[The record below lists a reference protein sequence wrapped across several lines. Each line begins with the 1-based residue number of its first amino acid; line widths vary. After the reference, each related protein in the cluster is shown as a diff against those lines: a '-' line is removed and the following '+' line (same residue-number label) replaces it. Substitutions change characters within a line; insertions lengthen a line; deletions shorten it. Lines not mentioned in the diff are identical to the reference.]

1 MFTKVKKIFKSEKVS
16 SNDYADVRLKVK
28 KAKKGSCSGCC
39 GASNDCNDGCNDSCD
54 DGCGKQGSFC
64 GCC

>member
-1 MFTKVKKIFKSEKVS
+1 MFSKVVKKIFKSSSVS
-16 SNDYADVRLKVK
+16 ANDYEDIRQKTK

-39 GASNDCNDGCNDSCD
+39 GSNGCNDGCNDGCD
-54 DGCGKQGSFC
+54 DGCGKQGSLC